1 MPTDTLTDQT
11 AALRAL
17 GGQRVWSLMISL
29 FGDLAREEGDS
40 IEGPLLSAIMQGLEV
55 KPEATR
61 VALHR
66 LRKEGWLTSTKSGRI
81 SSHAMTAE
89 GRAQSAAASPRIYAE
104 PNGLGDDWQLVMLSE
119 PEPEKMVTDA
129 GYAMIAPRVFVGPIG
144 ARLPQ
149 DALVLSGA
157 SVPAW
162 LIKQAEPAELTES
175 YAALLTTLDDLQASL
190 GPNAR
195 LTPVDIAILR
205 CLIVHNWR
213 RLVLKHPMLPRPLI
227 DPDGPGHQC
236 HLIVWD
242 LLGRFPRPAL
252 ADLEKHHAAA

>member
-1 MPTDTLTDQT
+1 MPTDTFTDQT

-29 FGDLAREEGDS
+29 FGDLAREDGDS

-66 LRKEGWLTSTKSGRI
+66 LRKDGWLTSTKSGRI

-89 GRAQSAAASPRIYAE
+89 GRAQSAAASLRIYAA
-104 PNGLGDDWQLVMLSE
+104 PSDLVTDWQLVMM
-119 PEPEKMVTDA
+119 PDAEKMVTDA
-129 GYAMIAPRVFVGPIG
+129 GYAMIASRVFVGPKGIS
-144 ARLPQ
+144 LPK
-149 DALVLSGA
+149 DALVLSGG
-157 SVPAW
+157 SVPVW
-162 LIKQAEPAELTES
+162 LIKQAEPAELRES
-175 YAALLTTLDDLQASL
+175 YVALLTTLDDLQTAL
-190 GPNAR
+190 GADIT

-213 RLVLKHPMLPRPLI
+213 RLVLKHPMLPRALI
-227 DPDGPGHQC
+227 DPDWPGYKC
-236 HLIVWD
+236 HLRVWN

-252 ADLEKHHAAA
+252 ADLEKHYAAV